1 MYATFTVI
9 KIGIGLYVIVV
20 YTIYY
25 YFIKEWLFNVL
36 YVYMSL
42 VLLGHIDFFNI
53 FFVSDLLHMYYC
65 LIT

>member
-53 FFVSDLLHMYYC
+53 FFVSDLLNMYYC